1 MIKFLCKLLLA
12 IILDLA
18 IVMGM
23 VAFYLQTHLTRE
35 QKNERIHALYDRL
48 TAATGES
55 TEMRPLRIVDSP
67 VMNAYANEKEV
78 VLFTGLSDK
87 TESDDEIA
95 MVLAHEI
102 AHITL
107 GHVYIKDP
115 LESLQISVLE
125 SQADKMGAIYMMKAG
140 YDICSGREL
149 MKRWEK
155 NGDYLGGDHPSYSY
169 RYMQLNINCD

>member
-18 IVMGM
+18 IVMGV

-35 QKNERIHALYDRL
+35 QKNERIREIYSKV
-48 TAATGES
+48 AASTGES
-55 TEMRPLRIVDSP
+55 DQMRPLRIVESP
-67 VMNAYANEKEV
+67 TVNAYANEREV
-78 VLFTGLSDK
+78 VIFTGLSDYA
-87 TESDDEIA
+87 ESDDEIA
-95 MVLAHEI
+95 LVLGHEI

-107 GHVYIKDP
+107 GHVSIKDP
-115 LESLQISVLE
+115 LEPLQISVLE
-125 SQADKMGAIYMMKAG
+125 GQADKMGAVYMMKAG
-140 YDICSGREL
+140 YDICSGRKL

-155 NGDYLGGDHPSYSY
+155 GGDYLGGDHPSYSY